1 MIATGW
7 AKVLIALAL
16 LGLVCSCGGR
26 ATVQL
31 QPEQVLAQVKQE
43 EQQARGRQKLLAQA
57 SRAALADYTDYK
69 VGPEDLLEM
78 EIFGQDDLN
87 REVRVNG
94 QGEITLPLVGVVK
107 VGGFSPKA
115 IEQRLRELYG
125 SQYVRDPQIT
135 LTVKE
140 YRHQRVSVTGAVD
153 KPGSYEIIGPRTLL
167 EVLAMAGGLQDKGS
181 TAKAGDVVHVIR
193 SQSAPQVAHAMS
205 VADSTSAGTAEGETL
220 IIDLKRLLGQGAA
233 ELNIPIQNGDVV
245 HVPFAGNAYV
255 LGGVRRPGCVPVRNN
270 LSLSQAL
277 AMAGGVDHV
286 LATNQVDIM
295 RLNNN
300 RQPIKITAHLDK
312 VLSNQE
318 EDVTLRDNDVVV
330 VNVGGLKKSLFVF
343 KQLMPG
349 GSIPRATLVP

>member
-1 MIATGW
+1 MRVTGW
-7 AKVLIALAL
+7 EKVLMGLAL
-16 LGLVCSCGGR
+16 LGLVCSCGR
-26 ATVQL
+26 ATVQV
-31 QPEQVLAQVKQE
+31 QPEQMLAHLKQE
-43 EQQARGRQKLLAQA
+43 EQQHRGQQKLLAQA
-57 SRAALADYTDYK
+57 SRTALADYTDYK

-78 EIFGQDDLN
+78 EIFGQDNLN

-94 QGEITLPLVGVVK
+94 QGEVTLPLVGVVK
-107 VGGFSPKA
+107 VQGLSPKA
-115 IEQRLRELYG
+115 IEQRLRDLYG
-125 SQYVRDPQIT
+125 AQYVRNPQVT

-193 SQSAPQVAHAMS
+193 SQSTSQMAPTLATA
-205 VADSTSAGTAEGETL
+205 STRSGSTQDGAL
-220 IIDLKRLLGQGAA
+220 IIDLQRLLGGAA
-233 ELNIPIQNGDVV
+233 ELNLPIQNGDVV

-255 LGGVRRPGCVPVRNN
+255 LGGVRRPGCVPVRDN

-277 AMAGGVDHV
+277 AMAGGVDPV

-295 RLNNN
+295 RLDAH
-300 RQPIKITAHLDK
+300 RQPVKITAHLNQ
-312 VLSNQE
+312 VLSGQE
-318 EDVTLRDNDVVV
+318 EDVPLQSNDVVV

-349 GSIPRATLVP
+349 GSIPRAALIP